1 MMRTTQSRPPRTQE
15 ERRIAAGLDIGTS
28 KIALVIGEAD
38 PDGGISVLGV
48 GTSPSVGLRQGV
60 VINLDQAVQSIGR
73 AVQEA
78 QLTAGIEIRD
88 VVVGISGD
96 HIQGIN
102 SRGVVAVSGP
112 DREIQQ
118 NDVDRVLEAATA
130 FNLPKDRQ
138 VIHVLRQEFIV
149 DSQNGIKNPIG
160 ISGVRLEAEV
170 HIITG
175 STTISDNVF
184 KAVRKA
190 GLEPSGLV
198 LEPLA
203 SSYAVLDQNE
213 KDLGAVLLDIGGSTT
228 DIVLFF
234 DGAIR
239 HTAVIPLGGQA
250 VTNDIALGLKTPLEH
265 AEELKKRHGCSYR
278 PLAPKNETFLVP
290 GIGGRNA
297 REATSDVLA
306 SVIQP
311 RMEEIFSMASKEIKR
326 SDYAGRLAAGVVLT
340 GGGSL
345 IRGAAE
351 LAEEAFG
358 MPVSLGVPKGFS
370 GLVESASSPVFSTGV
385 GLLFWSVRDAGR
397 SGAATGKR
405 MKNWP
410 GDFGQRFK
418 RFLEDY
424 F

>member
-1 MMRTTQSRPPRTQE
+1 M
-15 ERRIAAGLDIGTS
+15 AGLDIGTS
-28 KIALVIGEAD
+28 KIALVIGEIDAE
-38 PDGGISVLGV
+38 GAISVLGV

-60 VINLDQAVQSIGR
+60 VINLDQTVQSIGR

-78 QLTAGIEIRD
+78 QLTAGFEVRD
-88 VVVGISGD
+88 VMVGISGD

-102 SRGVVAVSGP
+102 SRGVVAVSGL
-112 DREIQQ
+112 DREIGQ
-118 NDVDRVLEAATA
+118 NDVDRVIEAATA

-138 VIHVLRQEFIV
+138 VIHVLKQEFIV
-149 DSQNGIKNPIG
+149 DSQSGIKNPIG

-175 STTISDNVF
+175 SSTISDNII
-184 KAVRKA
+184 KAVQKA
-190 GLEPSGLV
+190 GLEVSCLA

-213 KDLGAVLLDIGGSTT
+213 KDLGVVLLDIGGGTT

-250 VTNDIALGLKTPLEH
+250 VTNDIALGLKTPLEQ
-265 AEELKKRHGCSYR
+265 AEDIKKKHGWALRSGNSR
-278 PLAPKNETFLVP
+278 SEIFLVP

-297 REATSDVLA
+297 REASSDILTSIV
-306 SVIQP
+306 QP
-311 RMEEIFSMASKEIKR
+311 RMEEIFAMAMKEIKR
-326 SDYAGRLAAGVVLT
+326 SEFAGRLAAGVVLT

-345 IRGAAE
+345 IRGAAD
-351 LAEEAFG
+351 LAEQTFG
-358 MPVSLGVPKGFS
+358 MQVSLGVPKGFA
-370 GLVESASSPVFSTGV
+370 GLVESASSPIYSTGV
-385 GLLFWSVRDAGR
+385 GLLFWGVHD
-397 SGAATGKR
+397 SGTAHKPSGGLRKDWFGETGQSLR
-405 MKNWP
+405 
-410 GDFGQRFK
+410 
-418 RFLEDY
+418 RFLRDY